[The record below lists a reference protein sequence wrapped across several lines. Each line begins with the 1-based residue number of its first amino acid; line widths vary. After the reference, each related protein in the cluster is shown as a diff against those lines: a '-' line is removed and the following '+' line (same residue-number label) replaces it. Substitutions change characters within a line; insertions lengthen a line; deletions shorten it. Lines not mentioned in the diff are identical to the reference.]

1 MDALEEL
8 LNSSM
13 PIPNVKRKP
22 HQDEEE
28 PAGDI
33 GVRSGFSSPRYC

>member
-1 MDALEEL
+1 MDTLEEL

-13 PIPNVKRKP
+13 PVPNVKRKQ
-22 HQDEEE
+22 QDEDE

-33 GVRSGFSSPRYC
+33 GVRSGFII